1 MGQSDQITASEYSGR
16 QREVVRKVWRRILW
30 FAGLLLLCAQIDK
43 HNIAFAALTMSHD
56 LKLTATMFGLCT
68 AIFYVGYVLCEIPS
82 NLIMARVGA
91 RVWLARI
98 AITIGLVSAA
108 TMFAIGSDSLLA
120 IRFLLGVAEAGM
132 IPGLLLYFTYWFPP
146 AYRARANSWFL
157 LAMPIAGVISSI
169 LSGTIL
175 DLDGLLG
182 MAGWRWLFLLLG
194 LPSVVLGIA
203 AIFYLTDRPKEAKWL
218 TFEDKQLLEALLRPE
233 TGEAPKARTA
243 DTSTRRRRGAGVFR
257 RDVLLLAIANL
268 GLFVTLSVMTTWTPQ
283 IVRNAFPGGHYAHLG
298 WLAALPALA
307 ATIAMPLWSASSDA
321 RDERRWH
328 VMLSCAVAA
337 FGLCIVLFGG
347 TSGITLLGLVV
358 CAVGAYGGYGVFWT
372 LVAHVLP
379 ERSRPAGIA
388 IIHAFGTVGAA
399 LSPVVVGFLRDR
411 TGLFSSGL
419 VFAVAMLSLS
429 VLAVCSVRP
438 NIPTA
443 AKAQFN
449 LG

>member
-1 MGQSDQITASEYSGR
+1 MGQPDQITSSEHSGR
-16 QREVVRKVWRRILW
+16 QREVVRKVRRRILW
-30 FAGLLLLCAQIDK
+30 FAGLLLLYAQIDK
-43 HNIAFAALTMSHD
+43 HNIAFAALTMRHD

-98 AITIGLVSAA
+98 AVTIGLVSAA
-108 TMFAIGSDSLLA
+108 TLFAVGFDSLLA

-132 IPGLLLYFTYWFPP
+132 IPGLLLYVTYWFPS
-146 AYRARANSWFL
+146 AYRARANGWFL
-157 LAMPIAGVISSI
+157 LAMPVARVVSSI

-194 LPSVVLGIA
+194 LPSIVLGIA
-203 AIFYLTDRPKEAKWL
+203 AILYLTDRPKDAKWL
-218 TFEDKQLLEALLRPE
+218 ASDEKEILEQLLCPGNDEAL
-233 TGEAPKARTA
+233 KARA
-243 DTSTRRRRGAGVFR
+243 AVASTRRRWGPGAFK
-257 RDVLLLAIANL
+257 RDVLLLALANL

-283 IVRNAFPGGHYAHLG
+283 IVRNAVPGGHYAHLG

-321 RDERRWH
+321 RDERKWH
-328 VMLSCAVAA
+328 VTLSCAVAA
-337 FGLCIVLFGG
+337 FGLCIILFGG

-379 ERSRPAGIA
+379 ERSRPTGIA

-429 VLAVCSVRP
+429 VLAICSVRP
-438 NIPTA
+438 DVRTT

>member
-268 GLFVTLSVMTTWTPQ
+268 GLL
-283 IVRNAFPGGHYAHLG
+283 
-298 WLAALPALA
+298 LP
-307 ATIAMPLWSASSDA
+307 
-321 RDERRWH
+321 
-328 VMLSCAVAA
+328 
-337 FGLCIVLFGG
+337 
-347 TSGITLLGLVV
+347 
-358 CAVGAYGGYGVFWT
+358 
-372 LVAHVLP
+372 
-379 ERSRPAGIA
+379 
-388 IIHAFGTVGAA
+388 
-399 LSPVVVGFLRDR
+399 
-411 TGLFSSGL
+411 
-419 VFAVAMLSLS
+419 
-429 VLAVCSVRP
+429 
-438 NIPTA
+438 
-443 AKAQFN
+443 
-449 LG
+449 